1 MSQSKVVQEEDVS
14 YLPDNF
20 AQMPF
25 PIQPNS
31 QSDAVY
37 SDLMREE
44 RIANLIS
51 QLDPE
56 NQLEEIG
63 HRLRGLKKDRKNGVW
78 VPMSPLAPKVPEL
91 LIANFMSFLTSIMNQ
106 STSFSNYDAGE
117 INRMMHLIIEH
128 LIDDLESNSE
138 MYGLK
143 DNYAERTRIA
153 IIIAQNCFTVFKRAK
168 DGMEARRFFSA
179 LRVEENMSPQPQQQ
193 PKKFLDHFKLW

>member
-1 MSQSKVVQEEDVS
+1 MSGKLKPEQQQFE

-20 AQMPF
+20 SQMPF

-31 QSDAVY
+31 QSDEVY

-63 HRLRGLKKDRKNGVW
+63 HRLRGLKKDRKSGMW
-78 VPMSPLAPKVPEL
+78 VRSSPLAPEVPEL
-91 LIANFMSFLTSIMNQ
+91 LIANFMSFLTSIINQ
-106 STSFSNYDAGE
+106 STSFSNFDAGE
-117 INRMMHLIIEH
+117 INRMMNLIIEF
-128 LIDDLESNSE
+128 LIDDLESNAE
-138 MYGLK
+138 NYGLK
-143 DNYAERTRIA
+143 DNYTERTRIA
-153 IIIAQNCFTVFKRAK
+153 IIIAQGCFTVFKRAK
-168 DGMEARRFFSA
+168 DGMEARRFFTA
-179 LRVEENMSPQPQQQ
+179 LKVQENMSPEQVQQ